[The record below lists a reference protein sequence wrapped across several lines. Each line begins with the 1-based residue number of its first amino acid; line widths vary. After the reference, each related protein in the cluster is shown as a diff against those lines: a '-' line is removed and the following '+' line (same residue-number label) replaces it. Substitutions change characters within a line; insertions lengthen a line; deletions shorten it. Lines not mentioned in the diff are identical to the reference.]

1 MIMNSRTK
9 SRYRVSWKSDTQRTR
24 KEAFFAYRDLAEE
37 WYYEKLSE
45 GKKPQ
50 FYKVEIT
57 TTPEVMRPQQLED
70 KKP

>member
-1 MIMNSRTK
+1 MNSKTK
-9 SRYRVSWKSDTQRTR
+9 SRCRISWKSDIQRTR

-37 WYYEKLSE
+37 WYYEKLAE

-57 TTPEVMRPQQLED
+57 TTREVMRQQED
-70 KKP
+70 K